1 MQLDFH
7 YYATYCA
14 AALAGYTH
22 EESLEIA
29 YSAQFVD
36 CCTRTLLSKIGGPPS
51 AATTQLSL
59 EMMEADTGP
68 VGLQD
73 ITRIWASFHFL
84 PGNLHVKKKRC
95 SRRYLNKYRLIC
107 ETNGE
112 LLVDTVELA
121 RGKGTAAT
129 GVAMH
134 VLADTWAHRYFAG
147 TPSLVINNMSYYFF
161 ELVPDGKGFTER
173 QISFNHNPAS
183 ADDPEKGIYTNSLPQ
198 SDESAIMNLGHGRC
212 GHFPDYSFAR
222 YRYMP
227 AWAGYREVIKDNP
240 KDYMHAFCQ
249 MVYAM
254 KCLRDSSGH
263 FETGRYA
270 TEEVMPWARNIGY
283 ILQIRQTDASAQW
296 KALGEKITGQTIP
309 DFDVEKYQK
318 EYMDAPEGKH
328 YTTFLG
334 EFILAALAQK
344 SMVTNRI
351 YKSGSKLAGYS
362 VDYDDRKGFRGMEDF
377 KRLAKQAQAE
387 GRKESDADQ
396 KDT

>member
-59 EMMEADTGP
+59 EMMDADTSP

-84 PGNLHVKKKRC
+84 PGDLKAEKKGC
-95 SRRYLNKYRLIC
+95 SKRYLQKYRLIC
-107 ETNGE
+107 NTNGE
-112 LLVDTVELA
+112 LLADTVELA
-121 RGKGTAAT
+121 RGKGTAAA

-147 TPSLVINNMSYYFF
+147 TPSLVINNTSYYFF
-161 ELVPDGKGFTER
+161 ELIPGENGFTER
-173 QISFNHNPAS
+173 EVKFNHNPGS
-183 ADDPEKGIYTNSLPQ
+183 ADDPEKGIYTNSLYQ
-198 SDESAIMNLGHGRC
+198 GDENAIMNLGHGRC

-227 AWAGYREVIKDNP
+227 AWAEYNEIIKDNP
-240 KDYMHAFCQ
+240 RDYMHAFCQ
-249 MVYAM
+249 MVYAL
-254 KCLRDSSGH
+254 KSLKDENGEFLTGH
-263 FETGRYA
+263 YA
-270 TEEVMPWARNIGY
+270 TDEVMPWAKTIGG

-296 KALGEKITGQTIP
+296 KALGESISGQSIP
-309 DFDVEKYQK
+309 DFDVEKYQQ
-318 EYMDAPEGKH
+318 EYMDAPEGMH
-328 YTTFLG
+328 YKTFLG
-334 EFILAALAQK
+334 EFILAALNQK

-351 YKSGSKLAGYS
+351 YKSGSRLAGYS
-362 VDYDDRKGFRGMEDF
+362 VDYDKKGFKGMKDF
-377 KRLAKQAQAE
+377 HRLEKQAEE
-387 GRKESDADQ
+387 GRRAE
-396 KDT
+396 

>member
-59 EMMEADTGP
+59 EMMEADTDP

-84 PGNLHVKKKRC
+84 PGNLQAEKKGC
-95 SRRYLNKYRLIC
+95 SKRYLNKYRLIC
-107 ETNGE
+107 DTNGD
-112 LLVDTVELA
+112 LLTDTVELA
-121 RGKGTAAT
+121 RGKGTAAA

-147 TPSLVINNMSYYFF
+147 TPSLVINNTSFYFY
-161 ELVPDGKGFTER
+161 ELVPDGSGFTER
-173 QISFNHNPAS
+173 EIKFNHNPGS
-183 ADDPEKGIYTNSLPQ
+183 PDDPEKGIYTNSIYQ
-198 SDESAIMNLGHGRC
+198 GDESAIMNLGHGRC

-227 AWAGYREVIKDNP
+227 AWAEYREVIKDNP
-240 KDYMHAFCQ
+240 RDYMHAFCQ
-249 MVYAM
+249 MIYAL
-254 KCLRDSSGH
+254 KCLRDPGGH

-270 TEEVMPWARNIGY
+270 TEEVEPWAQTIGR

-296 KALGEKITGQTIP
+296 KELGEKITGQTIP
-309 DFDVEKYQK
+309 DFDIEKYQK
-318 EYMDAPEGKH
+318 EYMDAPDKKH

-351 YKSGSKLAGYS
+351 FRSGSKLAGYS
-362 VDYDDRKGFRGMEDF
+362 VDYGKRGFRGMKDF
-377 KRLAKQAQAE
+377 KRLAKQAE
-387 GRKESDADQ
+387 EKKGE
-396 KDT
+396 